1 MKALVQGDVV
11 VVVKLDRLA
20 RSTSDL
26 LNIIHD
32 LQQKGWFVSLGE
44 AWCDTE
50 SDVGQLMVTAMT
62 GIAQFERQLIRKR
75 CEEGIARAKAMGKRF
90 GRHPA
95 LDSDQRRKVAQLH
108 AKGATV
114 RDLAEEYQVGVATIM
129 RALQWNAPCMAERR
143 PLVSQI
149 AGAARGRGTKDA
161 LEFVSQRL
169 GPALLPPNERVKNRE
184 RRAKA

>member
-20 RSTSDL
+20 RSTRDL

-50 SDVGQLMVTAMT
+50 SDVGQLMVTVMT

-95 LDSDQRRKVAQLH
+95 LDSGQRRKVAQLH
-108 AKGATV
+108 AKG
-114 RDLAEEYQVGVATIM
+114 GN
-129 RALQWNAPCMAERR
+129 RARSR
-143 PLVSQI
+143 GGIS
-149 AGAARGRGTKDA
+149 GGRGHHNESA
-161 LEFVSQRL
+161 PIE
-169 GPALLPPNERVKNRE
+169 LPLAWLRE
-184 RRAKA
+184 GRW